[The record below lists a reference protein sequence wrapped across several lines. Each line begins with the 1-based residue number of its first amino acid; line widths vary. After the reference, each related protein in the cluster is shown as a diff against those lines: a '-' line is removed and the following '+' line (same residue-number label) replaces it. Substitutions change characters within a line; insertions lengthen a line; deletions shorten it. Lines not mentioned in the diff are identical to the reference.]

1 MFAEHGTVNSCVI
14 MRDDDGKSKVGGQ
27 PARLW
32 VAVLADLA
40 GKWVESRALARRS
53 IEMAFCNP
61 LVHPCAGLWL
71 RQLRGA
77 RAGRRRG
84 VRAQRQGCE
93 ARAVQAGV
101 FGKAV
106 CHSGCMKHR
115 SGGPAWQCCN
125 KRPCIGSQMPTC
137 SPALAQL
144 SPVHAT
150 QPPARRP
157 RRSTART
164 CTWAAPRRRQSA
176 RPCCAPSEPCTSPQ
190 QIPRLAQPP
199 PAHAPPTPAY
209 YPSSLPCR
217 PRPPARFE
225 ELRSE
230 RIAKYQGMNLYVKN
244 LHDDIDD
251 ESLRAEFSQV
261 RGARREAVWRA
272 SWPAAALA
280 SCIGCGQRRAARQR
294 SLFWPSR

>member
-27 PARLW
+27 PGRVW

-157 RRSTART
+157 
-164 CTWAAPRRRQSA
+164 
-176 RPCCAPSEPCTSPQ
+176 PQ
-190 QIPRLAQPP
+190 ING
-199 PAHAPPTPAY
+199 
-209 YPSSLPCR
+209 
-217 PRPPARFE
+217 
-225 ELRSE
+225 
-230 RIAKYQGMNLYVKN
+230 KDLYVGRAQKKA
-244 LHDDIDD
+244 
-251 ESLRAEFSQV
+251 EREAMLRAK
-261 RGARREAVWRA
+261 
-272 SWPAAALA
+272 
-280 SCIGCGQRRAARQR
+280 
-294 SLFWPSR
+294 